1 MASAK
6 LSELLDD
13 LTGKTPV
20 AADKIPLLDSAD
32 GFVFDT
38 TTVGALRVAPVS
50 AVTATAAPAAADSG
64 TVYTNQGDTD
74 GATVTLPAAAAGL
87 RFSFIVQAAQTL
99 TITAG
104 AGDTIRIAADVTA
117 AAGSITC
124 ATVGCALT
132 LVAIDATEWVALAAV
147 GTWTFP

>member
-38 TTVGALRVAPVS
+38 TTVGALRVVPVS
-50 AVTATAAPAAADSG
+50 AVTTTAAPTAAATG
-64 TVYTNQGDTD
+64 TVYTNEGDAD
-74 GATVTLPAAAAGL
+74 GATVTLPTAAAGL
-87 RFSFIVQAAQTL
+87 QFTAYVQTAQTL
-99 TITAG
+99 TVTA
-104 AGDTIRIAADVTA
+104 ASGDTVRIASSVTA
-117 AAGSITC
+117 AAGSITS
-124 ATVGCALT
+124 AVVGSSVT
-132 LVAIDATEWVALAAV
+132 LIAINATEWVATASV
-147 GTWTFP
+147 GSWSF

>member
-38 TTVGALRVAPVS
+38 TTVAALRVAPVS
-50 AVTATAAPAAADSG
+50 AVTTTAAPTAAATD
-64 TVYTNQGDTD
+64 TVYTNQGDDD
-74 GATVTLPAAAAGL
+74 GAAVTLPAAAPGL

-99 TITAG
+99 TVTAG
-104 AGDTIRIAADVTA
+104 AGDTIRIAATATA
-117 AAGSITC
+117 AGGSVTC

-132 LVAIDATEWVALAAV
+132 LVAIDATEWVALAVV